1 MSFYFANA
9 TGDRRRL
16 LNKMVRAGGGT
27 RHDILQS
34 DVTHVVFSGKDLP
47 AEAKNSLE
55 RLRVRFALCIRTR
68 LSCPS
73 LHISRSLI

>member
-16 LNKMVRAGGGT
+16 LNKIVRAGGGT

-55 RLRVRFALCIRTR
+55 RLRVRFAL
-68 LSCPS
+68 
-73 LHISRSLI
+73 